1 MDDNEFEGQPD
12 GNGSGSRPGWSER
25 VSLPEHLRPPFA
37 RSRQADEAAPP
48 PEEKLELPVAGRE
61 PARPKAAPPSGI
73 VRERESAGAQAEP
86 ADEPAVESTAS
97 RVTPPDT
104 VPVPTPEGGFDL
116 EDPALYLNR
125 ELTWLN
131 FIFRVLA
138 EAEDERVPP
147 LERLKFLSI
156 VSSNLDGFF
165 MKRIGGLKQ
174 QVGAGVLSLSED
186 GRSPQEQ
193 IDESYALVRDLV
205 ARKRRAFVEIVS
217 SLAPHD
223 IVIAEHDELPEQDR
237 EWLRRQY
244 VENIYPLVTPQ
255 ATDPAHPF
263 PFISNL
269 SLNLLVTLR
278 LAGDPFASLARVKV
292 PVGTGT
298 PRFLALPDR
307 KAFVPLEQVMAANL
321 DLLFPGMEIEACE
334 LFRVTRN
341 ANTEMEEDEADDLLA
356 MIETELRQRKLAPI
370 VRLEVTRDMTPTH
383 RGMLAAELGLDEE
396 SDVFEVEGTLGLADL
411 MQIADLDVPELKDM
425 PYHPV
430 DHPQIVSDRSIFH
443 SIRDLGS
450 MLVHHPYESF
460 STSVER
466 FLREASVDPKVRAIK
481 MTVYRTSAE
490 SKAVDYLIEAARNG
504 KQVTAVV
511 ELKARFD
518 EAANIRW
525 ANRLSAYG
533 IHVTYGVVGL
543 KTHCKAILVVRQDF
557 DGLRRY
563 AHIGTGNYHSGTAR
577 SYADIGLL
585 TCDPDIGHDLTE
597 LFNYL
602 TTGYKPRRDYRKI
615 LPAPKILKPAILA
628 KIGREIDHQR
638 RQGDGLIRM
647 KLNALEDVD
656 VTRALYEASRAGVRV
671 DLVVRD
677 TCRLRPGIVGLSE
690 NVRVVSIVGRFLEHG
705 RIYHFHNG
713 GNDEYFIGSADAM
726 RRNLRS
732 RVEVVAPVEDPELQ
746 AELQMILD
754 TQLADRRS
762 AWEMHPDG
770 SYTQLRPVGK
780 SDRRSSQSELIR
792 WAEARHWEAT
802 RLKRRRPRGIGASDP
817 ATDE

>member
-1 MDDNEFEGQPD
+1 MDDNEFKGRPD
-12 GNGSGSRPGWSER
+12 GNGSEERSAWSER
-25 VSLPEHLRPPFA
+25 VSLPDHLRPPLPVRRPA
-37 RSRQADEAAPP
+37 EEPP
-48 PEEKLELPVAGRE
+48 APEEEEIALPVAD
-61 PARPKAAPPSGI
+61 PDL
-73 VRERESAGAQAEP
+73 AEP
-86 ADEPAVESTAS
+86 ETAPFGGILPESDAGDRAS
-97 RVTPPDT
+97 ATSTGPRTTPPDT
-104 VPVPTPEGGFDL
+104 IPVPQAGPDGVFAL
-116 EDPALYLNR
+116 EDSDLYLNR

-131 FIFRVLA
+131 FNYRVLA
-138 EAEDERVPP
+138 EAEDERVPL
-147 LERLKFLSI
+147 LERLKFVAI
-156 VSSNLDGFF
+156 VSSNVDEFF

-174 QVGAGVLSLSED
+174 QVGAGVTKLSVD
-186 GRSPQEQ
+186 GRSAQEQ
-193 IDESYALVRDLV
+193 IDESYATVRDLE
-205 ARKRRAFVEIVS
+205 ARKRLAFLEVAS
-217 SLAPHD
+217 ALAEHD
-223 IVIAEHDELPEQDR
+223 IVIASHDELPEEDC
-237 EWLRRQY
+237 EWLRAHY
-244 VENIYPLVTPQ
+244 VQNVYPLVTPQ

-278 LAGDPFASLARVKV
+278 LPGDPFPSLARVKV

-298 PRFLALPDR
+298 PRLLALPDR
-307 KAFVPLEQVMAANL
+307 NVFVPLEQVMAANL
-321 DLLFPGMEIEACE
+321 DLLFPGMEIDACE

-370 VRLEVTRDMTPTH
+370 VRLEVTPDMDPVH

-396 SDVFEVEGTLGLADL
+396 SDVFEMEGTLGLGDL
-411 MQIADLDVPELKDM
+411 WQVVGTDAPGLKDQ
-425 PYHPV
+425 PHHPV
-430 DHPQIVSDRSIFH
+430 DHPQIVSDRTIFH
-443 SIRDLGS
+443 SIRDSGS
-450 MLVHHPYESF
+450 LLVHHPYESF

-466 FLREASVDPKVRAIK
+466 FLREASLDPKVRAIK
-481 MTVYRTSAE
+481 MTVYRTSAD

-543 KTHCKAILVVRQDF
+543 KTHCKAILVVRQDY

-563 AHIGTGNYHSGTAR
+563 AHVGTGNYHAGTAR
-577 SYADIGLL
+577 LYADIGLL
-585 TCDPDIGHDLTE
+585 TADPDIGSDLTE

-602 TTGYKPRRDYRKI
+602 TTGYKPSRNYRKI

-628 KIGREIDHQR
+628 KIEREIQQH
-638 RQGDGLIRM
+638 GEYGNGLIQM

-656 VTRALYEASRAGVRV
+656 VTRALYEASRAGVKV

-677 TCRLRPGIVGLSE
+677 TCRLRPGIERLSD
-690 NVRVVSIVGRFLEHG
+690 NVRVVSIVGRFLEHS
-705 RIYHFHNG
+705 RVYYFHNG
-713 GNDEYFIGSADAM
+713 GDEEYYIGSADAM

-732 RVEVVAPVEDPELQ
+732 RVEIVAPVEDPELRS
-746 AELQMILD
+746 ELRLILD

-762 AWEMHPDG
+762 AWEMRADG
-770 SYTQLRPVGK
+770 SYEQRRPEGGEN
-780 SDRRSSQSELIR
+780 RRSSQSELIR
-792 WAEARHWEAT
+792 SAEARHKEAT
-802 RLKRRRPRGIGASDP
+802 RLKRRKPRGIRALEQTS
-817 ATDE
+817 EE